1 MKIMFNIFSNRLN
14 ILKFLFYIFPAIM
27 LTSSG
32 YITAYTSALTI
43 FALYY
48 FYYYKIKINL
58 YLLDYLIIFFFILS
72 IISTFINVKLLGN
85 YIFFKSILDIRF
97 AVLFFLT
104 RNIINYKIINI
115 RIFSFIVLI
124 CTIFLSLNIFLQHLI
139 GFDILGHPPFDGRY
153 NGLFESEAIAGSY
166 LQKFSLFAIFSI
178 LLFKS
183 NKNINFFLTIFIIN
197 LLALGILMSLDRMP
211 FIIYLFSHLVL
222 IILSKKFRLRFLISF
237 VTIIFLFLIL
247 FNNYSIIKKRYLSL
261 YNEINFFNFKESIFL
276 LNKKIE
282 TVISPNQIRND
293 KIELSGDYDYL
304 RIFNAAY
311 EVFLTNPIIGS
322 GVKSFG
328 IKCPEL
334 KIKNQNLNCLSHP
347 HNIYLEILVNQGII
361 GILIFIVFLIILLKK
376 NYFGKLLKK
385 NTNEKNLLSIIFLTL
400 LIAELLPIRSF
411 GSIFQTVNGTIFWF
425 FLALASSKFYNKKG
439 GSN

>member
-1 MKIMFNIFSNRLN
+1 MKIKFNIFFNRLN
-14 ILKFLFYIFPAIM
+14 ILKFLFYIFPAAM

-43 FALYY
+43 FTLYY
-48 FYYYKIKINL
+48 FYSYKIKVNL

-72 IISTFINVKLLGN
+72 IISTFININVLGN
-85 YIFFKSILDIRF
+85 FIFFKSILNVRF
-97 AVLFFLT
+97 AVLFFLI

-115 RIFSFIVLI
+115 RIFSFTALI

-166 LQKFSLFAIFSI
+166 LQKFSLFAIFFI
-178 LLFKS
+178 LLLKPK
-183 NKNINFFLTIFIIN
+183 KNINFFLTILVIN

-211 FIIYLFSHLVL
+211 FLIYLFSNLIL
-222 IILSKKFRLRFLISF
+222 IILLKKFRLRFLISF
-237 VTIIFLFLIL
+237 VLIIFLFLFL
-247 FNNYSIIKKRYLSL
+247 FNNYSVIKQRYLSL
-261 YNEINFFNFKESIFL
+261 YNEINSLKFKESIFL
-276 LNKKIE
+276 LNKKIK
-282 TVISPNQIRND
+282 TTISPNQIEND

-304 RIFNAAY
+304 RIFYTAY

-328 IKCPEL
+328 IKCAEL
-334 KIKNQNLNCLSHP
+334 KIKNQNLKCSTHP
-347 HNIYLEILVNQGII
+347 HNIYLEIFVNQGII
-361 GILIFIVFLIILLKK
+361 GTLIFAIFLIILLKK
-376 NYFGKLLKK
+376 NYFEKLLKK
-385 NTNEKNLLSIIFLTL
+385 NIYENKLLLTIFFTL
-400 LIAELLPIRSF
+400 LITELLPIRSF

-425 FLALASSKFYNKKG
+425 FLALISSKLYTQK
-439 GSN
+439 